1 MYVARIYWR
10 EKYIYTSTIEYFIA
24 YSIIFKNQYINIRL
38 AITLNKR
45 IVNNRI
51 KIGIKK
57 IWRISKKIIKIKIFF
72 HRY

>member
-1 MYVARIYWR
+1 MLKGKI
-10 EKYIYTSTIEYFIA
+10 YIYTSTIEYFIA

>member
-1 MYVARIYWR
+1 MKGKI
-10 EKYIYTSTIEYFIA
+10 YIYSTIEYFIA

>member
-1 MYVARIYWR
+1 MKGKI
-10 EKYIYTSTIEYFIA
+10 YIYILQQSNISA